1 MSATDGGDRE
11 GVFIVGVGACT
22 AVGATASQS
31 AAAVRAGITRFVEH
45 PHIVDRA
52 GEPAVVAL
60 ASSVP
65 AGLSWVDRLEAL
77 ALSASREA
85 VRVLA
90 PARPRGVRIP
100 VLVGIPAERCGVAVT
115 PRFGE
120 RLAVRLRE
128 ASGEEGAGIAGAD
141 VFPCGHA
148 GGLLAL
154 DEGCRRIRAKE
165 ADIVLAGGCE
175 CYLTRR
181 TLEWL
186 DAREQLKSK
195 THRFGFVPG
204 EAAGFCLLASGGAVA
219 RYALPTLAR
228 IVAVAVADEPSRR
241 QPGAVNVGLGLTSA
255 IRAALA
261 RLPPEQRVDAVLC
274 DLNGERYRADEYGF
288 TLSRLADRFV
298 DPSAFEA
305 PATCWGDV
313 GAASGPLGVCIAVAA
328 AQRGY
333 GKGTTTLVWA
343 GSEAGERAALL
354 LEASVVSME
363 H

>member
-1 MSATDGGDRE
+1 MSAADGSDRE
-11 GVFIVGVGACT
+11 GVFVVGVGACT
-22 AVGATASQS
+22 PVGTTASQS
-31 AAAVRAGITRFVEH
+31 AAAVRAGIARFVEH
-45 PHIVDRA
+45 PYIVDQA
-52 GEPAVVAL
+52 GEPAIVAL
-60 ASSVP
+60 ASYVP
-65 AGLSWVDRLEAL
+65 AGLSWVDRLAAL

-85 VRVLA
+85 LRALA
-90 PARPRGVRIP
+90 PARARGVRIP
-100 VLVGIPAERCGVAVT
+100 VLVGVPAERSGVAVT

-120 RLAVRLRE
+120 QLAARLRE

-148 GGLLAL
+148 GGLSAL

-181 TLEWL
+181 TLAWL
-186 DAREQLKSK
+186 DAREQLKSRD
-195 THRFGFVPG
+195 HRFGFVPG
-204 EAAGFCLLASGGAVA
+204 EAAGFCLLASARAVA
-219 RYALPTLAR
+219 RYSLPTLAR
-228 IVAVAVADEPSRR
+228 IVAVAIADEPSRR
-241 QPGAVNVGLGLTSA
+241 QPGTVNTGLGLTSA
-255 IRAALA
+255 IRAVLA

-274 DLNGERYRADEYGF
+274 DLNGERYRVDEYGF

-313 GAASGPLGVCIAVAA
+313 GAASGPLCVCIATAA

-333 GKGTTTLVWA
+333 ARGPTTLVWA

-354 LEASVVSME
+354 LETTVRAME